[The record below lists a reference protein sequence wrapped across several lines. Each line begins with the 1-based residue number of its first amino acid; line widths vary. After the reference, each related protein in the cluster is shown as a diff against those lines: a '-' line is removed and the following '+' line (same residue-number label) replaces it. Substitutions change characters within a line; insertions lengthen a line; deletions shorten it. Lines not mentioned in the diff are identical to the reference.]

1 MYKDN
6 GGRLHAISSTCTHV
20 HCNVVWNN
28 AEKTWDCPCHGS
40 RFNINGKVLNAPAVR
55 DLERV
60 QLSEPGES
68 V

>member
-1 MYKDN
+1 
-6 GGRLHAISSTCTHV
+6 
-20 HCNVVWNN
+20 VVWNN